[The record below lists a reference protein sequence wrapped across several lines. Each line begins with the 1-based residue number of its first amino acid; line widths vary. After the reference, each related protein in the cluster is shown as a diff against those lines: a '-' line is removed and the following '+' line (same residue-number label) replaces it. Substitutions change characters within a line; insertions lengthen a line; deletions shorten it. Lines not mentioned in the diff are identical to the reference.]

1 MHKWAVIFL
10 GLICIGCSGKSYD
23 GPPRYSLSGVVT
35 LDGAPVTAGTISF
48 LPDGHDGRVSGGQIV
63 DGKYDIPS
71 EYGPNAGAYLVKVN
85 WLRPTGKKTI
95 DSDTQQEVDVVEET
109 IPDRYHRKTELRV
122 TVSDQPGVQ
131 AFDFELVSK

>member
-1 MHKWAVIFL
+1 
-10 GLICIGCSGKSYD
+10 
-23 GPPRYSLSGVVT
+23 
-35 LDGAPVTAGTISF
+35 
-48 LPDGHDGRVSGGQIV
+48 
-63 DGKYDIPS
+63 
-71 EYGPNAGAYLVKVN
+71 VN

-95 DSDTQQEVDVVEET
+95 DSDTQQEVDVVEEA